1 MKPGSLLI
9 IGAWLLL
16 LGGVADLINNAVESF
31 FAGASGDGPPSPA
44 QAIIGMIA
52 AVLIFVGLP
61 VLVALQRQRARVLS
75 LVGVSFLMLTLLAGI
90 VLLAQVLSLVS
101 TQPAT
106 ANDASSSPS
115 IGILVC
121 VIILTITGTIGGIVE
136 GIAMLR
142 ARVLVAGIAWLF
154 FVGALLQL
162 VGFFLEGLPSTLV
175 SFANSAAFDLAIIW
189 SAFYVIRPRSTVA
202 ESLQGQSL
210 PQGN

>member
-16 LGGVADLINNAVESF
+16 LGGVVDLINNAVGSI
-31 FAGASGDGPPSPA
+31 FAVSSGDGMPSSA
-44 QAIIGMIA
+44 QMFVGMFT
-52 AVLIFVGLP
+52 AVLIFLGLP
-61 VLVALQRQRARVLS
+61 VLVALQRKRARVLS
-75 LVGVSFLMLTLLAGI
+75 LVGVGFLMLTLLAGL
-90 VLLAQVLSLVS
+90 VLLVQVLSLVS
-101 TQPAT
+101 TQPVT
-106 ANDASSSPS
+106 PNDASSSPP

-121 VIILTITGTIGGIVE
+121 AIILTIAGTIGGIVE
-136 GIAMLR
+136 GIAVLR

-175 SFANSAAFDLAIIW
+175 SSANAAAFDLAIIW
-189 SAFYVIRPRSTVA
+189 SAFYVIRPRSTIA